1 MNQMEPPVLSVV
13 VAIVSDTTGPRADV
27 SHLEGNL
34 EALSRQID
42 PPPVEIVVPYH
53 ARVEGVE
60 KLKLRFPKV
69 AFIRVDDLKTYSG
82 KGGSREHHD
91 ELRARGLALARGEI
105 IGLLE
110 DHGLPDPNWC
120 AGLIKAHQ
128 QSYAAVGGAIENGVD
143 SPLNWAVYFCDF
155 YRYQNPVTDGDSP
168 FVSDANVSYKRSVL
182 ESIRSRWEETFHET
196 TVNEALT
203 SRGEKLA
210 LSSKLVVYQ
219 HRRNLKLWSA
229 LKERYIWG
237 RSYALTR
244 SGLVGRIKTLVY
256 GAASLMLPG
265 ILVLRITFSVL
276 KKGRCVG
283 SFLKAF
289 PLIAILTSAWSLG
302 ELTGYLSMM
311 RQAKNR

>member
-1 MNQMEPPVLSVV
+1 MNQMKHPILSVV
-13 VAIVSDTTGPRADV
+13 VAIVSDTTGTRADV

-53 ARVEGVE
+53 AKVEGIE
-60 KLKLRFPKV
+60 KLKLRFPNV
-69 AFIRVDDLKTYSG
+69 VFIRVDDLKTYSG

-110 DHGLPDPNWC
+110 DHGLPDPHWC
-120 AGLIKAHQ
+120 SELVEAHQ

-143 SPLNWAVYFCDF
+143 RPLNWAVYFCDF
-155 YRYQNPVTDGDSP
+155 YRYQNPVTEGESP
-168 FVSDANVSYKRSVL
+168 FVSDANVSYKRSIL
-182 ESIRSRWEETFHET
+182 ESIRSTWEETFHET
-196 TVNEALT
+196 LVNEALT

-210 LSSKLVVYQ
+210 LSSKIVVYQ

-237 RSYALTR
+237 RSYAITR
-244 SGLVGRIKTLVY
+244 SKLVGRIKTLVH
-256 GAASLMLPG
+256 GAVSLMLPG
-265 ILVLRITFSVL
+265 ILLLRITRSVV

-289 PLIAILTSAWSLG
+289 PLIAILTSAWSFG
-302 ELTGYLSMM
+302 ELTGYLSIT
-311 RQAKNR
+311 RQAKDQ